1 MNGGHRQMGIL
12 RLADRPIASGS
23 QVDIEWK
30 EAGAP
35 PRVAQVELN
44 AQIPKHDDEDLR
56 WYLEDYLQY
65 PADPAPAIAARVERR
80 LANLGRSFFEQLF
93 YTNPDATKLWAN
105 AAADLAGTRF
115 EIFTKPGSRLPWELL
130 RDPRSGTSVALAVD
144 AFVRSYPQSTTAP
157 PLPEPSKTVRVLLV
171 IARPAGAA
179 DVPFRSVASHLI
191 RLSPDARQ
199 AFELDVL
206 RPPTIAALRE
216 RLDAADRAGRP
227 YHVVHFDGH
236 GAYLDENQAR
246 SLTRSASSEVG
257 TRPPAF
263 SLLSPLSTGAHG
275 YLVFETGGIDQG
287 RMLVDGP
294 ALGEI
299 LRKGGVS
306 VLLLN
311 ACRSA
316 HTAIVTRPGD
326 ESATVQDTHSRVRA
340 YGSFAEEVMDVGL
353 AGVVAMRYNVFV
365 VTAATFIGALY
376 SSLAAGHSLGVAVTR
391 ARRKLAADPYREVT
405 LSPRPLQDWM
415 VPVVYEAA
423 SIRLIEP
430 REAGTAELK
439 LALDAATGA
448 QERADLDPGLPADP
462 EVGFFGRDET
472 LLSLDRA
479 FDSHQ
484 VVLLHSWAG
493 AGKTSTAAE
502 FARWYRLTG
511 GLNTPSGQG
520 KMLFT
525 SFAEYCPLSKVLGEL
540 ADAFGPELRARNDR
554 WDTLPEAAKRDIAIE
569 LLAQVPTLWIWDNV
583 ESVVGLSGEGP
594 ALYRQDEQAELAAFL
609 GAVASNTVA
618 RVLLTSR
625 QDEQQW
631 LGDLPARVR
640 LPDMPM
646 LERLQLARAISAGRG
661 RHLVEVQD
669 WLPLL
674 EFSQGNPLTVTVLVN
689 HAFRNGL
696 RSRAQIIDF
705 VEQLR
710 SGTVA
715 EGDEEGRGTS
725 RSLAASLSYGLEATF
740 SDTERAQLLLLAL
753 FQGAVQARAFLAVY
767 ERRFTWQD
775 TAELHRAEEL
785 LDHAADAGLLIRRR
799 PRHYQLHPAVPA
811 HLRLE
816 FASRYGSG
824 DDSESARLT
833 RSYIGAIAQLARDS
847 VNMWERDRRASTE
860 FLALEE
866 ANLLHARRLARELKW
881 WDAAVDTT
889 RALSQMYKRLGRTIE
904 LTALVD
910 ELVPAVT
917 DPATGSA
924 RHGAERAWRFLTSLR
939 QNLALGRR
947 DWPEAERLSGLL
959 LHYCRNRAVDALA
972 KEAASLTA
980 EDKNAIRSLRLALDA
995 HGDVLRRGQESRE
1008 CVVLYEEAY
1017 QLAVR
1022 IGDKVGQMNVSLRL
1036 GNTYFELGEDDDDLG
1051 RGQYWYQQML
1061 SVLDEND
1068 RLGRASAWGQLGL
1081 IAYRRFEQAQ
1091 RRQEAHSVLEE
1102 HWKTALAAIQEDL
1115 RLAPP
1120 DAVEHLAVTNMNLG
1134 ALYSK
1139 LSNAVENVKYYDQQ
1153 AIRLFER
1160 ANRPLQAAAVRIN
1173 LADAL
1178 WRTGRTNEALEW
1190 ARAGLRGYQNAGPA
1204 GAGRVK
1210 QVADFVQALE
1220 SKVGHR

>member
-1 MNGGHRQMGIL
+1 MGIL
-12 RLADRPIASGS
+12 RFVDRPIASGS
-23 QVDIEWK
+23 QVDIEWE

-35 PRVAQVELN
+35 PRAARVELN
-44 AQIPKHDDEDLR
+44 AQPPKHDDEDLR

-65 PADPAPAIAARVERR
+65 PADPAPAIAARVEGR
-80 LANLGRSFFEQLF
+80 LADLGHSLFEQLF
-93 YTNPDATKLWAN
+93 YSSPDATKLWAS

-115 EIFTKPGSRLPWELL
+115 EIFTEPGSRLPWELL
-130 RDPRSGTSVALAVD
+130 RDPRNGASVAVAAD
-144 AFVRSYPQSTTAP
+144 AFVRSYPRSTTAP
-157 PLPEPSKTVRVLLV
+157 RLPEPSKTVRVLLV

-191 RLSPDARQ
+191 RLSPEARQ

-257 TRPPAF
+257 AGPAAF
-263 SLLSPLSTGAHG
+263 SLLSPLRTGAHG

-299 LRKGGVS
+299 LRTGGVS

-316 HTAIVTRPGD
+316 HTAIVTRPD
-326 ESATVQDTHSRVRA
+326 ESATVQDAHSRVRA

-365 VTAATFIGALY
+365 VTAATFVGALY
-376 SSLAAGHSLGVAVTR
+376 SSLAAGQSLGAAVTS
-391 ARRKLAADPYREVT
+391 ARRQLAADPYREVT

-423 SIRLIEP
+423 PVRLVEP
-430 REAGTAELK
+430 REDGTADLK
-439 LALDAATGA
+439 LALDAASGA
-448 QERADLDPGLPADP
+448 QERAHLDPGLPADP

-484 VVLLHSWAG
+484 VVLMHSWAG
-493 AGKTSTAAE
+493 GGKTSTAAE

-511 GLNTPSGQG
+511 GLNNPSDQG
-520 KMLFT
+520 KVLFT
-525 SFAEYCPLSKVLGEL
+525 SFAEYCPLGKALDEL
-540 ADAFGPELRARNDR
+540 ADAFGPELRARNER
-554 WDTLPEAAKRDIAIE
+554 WDTLEEPAKRNVAIQ

-594 ALYRQDEQAELAAFL
+594 TLYRQDEQAELAAFL
-609 GAVASNTVA
+609 GAVAGNTVA

-625 QDEQQW
+625 RDEQQW

-646 LERLQLARAISAGRG
+646 LERLQLARAISAARG
-661 RHLVEVQD
+661 RQLVEVQD

-689 HAFRNGL
+689 HVFRNGL
-696 RSRAQIIDF
+696 LSRAQIIEF

-710 SGTVA
+710 SGTEA
-715 EGDEEGRGTS
+715 EGDEEGEGTS
-725 RSLAASLSYGLEATF
+725 RSLAASLSHGLEATF
-740 SDTERAQLLLLAL
+740 SNTERAHLPLLAL
-753 FQGAVQARAFLAVY
+753 FQGAVQARAFLAVW
-767 ERRFTWQD
+767 ERQSDSDFIWQD
-775 TAELHRAEEL
+775 AAELHRAEEL
-785 LDHAADAGLLIRRR
+785 LDQAADAGLLIRRR
-799 PRHYQLHPAVPA
+799 LGHYQLHPAVPA
-811 HLRLE
+811 HLRPE

-833 RSYIGAIAQLARDS
+833 RSYIGAIAQLARYS

-866 ANLLHARRLARELKW
+866 ANLLRARRLAKELRW

-889 RALSQMYKRLGRTIE
+889 RALSQMYERAGRTIE

-917 DPATGSA
+917 DPATGGA
-924 RHGAERAWRFLTSLR
+924 RHGAERAWGFLTNLR

-959 LHYCRNRAVDALA
+959 LQDCRNRAAEALA
-972 KEAASLTA
+972 KDAASLTA

-995 HGDVLRRGQESRE
+995 RGDVLRRGQESRE

-1081 IAYRRFEQAQ
+1081 IAFRRFEQAQ
-1091 RRQEAHSVLEE
+1091 RRNEAHSVLEE
-1102 HWKTALAAIQEDL
+1102 HWKAASAALQEDL

-1134 ALYSK
+1134 ALYAK
-1139 LSNAVENVKYYDQQ
+1139 VSNAIEKVKHYNQQ

-1173 LADAL
+1173 LAEAL
-1178 WRTGRTNEALEW
+1178 WRAGRADEALEW

-1204 GAGRVK
+1204 DAGRVK
-1210 QVADFVQALE
+1210 QVADFVRALE